1 MKLQKKT
8 QMKQYNKEMQRHLN
22 DSFNLKSYSKN
33 AFKGFLLKV
42 LRPEKLLR
50 EQSELEKISNKYIN
64 RQVELLPIITNK
76 GAAPNVVITEE
87 DANVNDS
94 LLSSQMKTNLD
105 RSKQTVRDLRDDKSQ
120 NSMYSKNQPGS

>member
-1 MKLQKKT
+1 MQELLDNDLEHCIDEAFNKLDIRDDHKVMIRVIKAALFSSMKLQKKT

-64 RQVELLPIITNK
+64 R
-76 GAAPNVVITEE
+76 
-87 DANVNDS
+87 
-94 LLSSQMKTNLD
+94 
-105 RSKQTVRDLRDDKSQ
+105 
-120 NSMYSKNQPGS
+120 